1 MTAGE
6 IEGVG
11 EEEVD
16 GRSTVVICHNVLTIF
31 VVTIIIIMPLMSF
44 HHCHVDICFNYLSYY
59 YHHHNVI
66 VVISSS
72 CFGGGREDRG
82 GLFLCPEERPQQEY
96 IQVGRGD

>member
-16 GRSTVVICHNVLTIF
+16 GRSTV
-31 VVTIIIIMPLMSF
+31 
-44 HHCHVDICFNYLSYY
+44 DICLNYHHNY
-59 YHHHNVI
+59 YHHHHNII
-66 VVISSS
+66 VDISSSS

-82 GLFLCPEERPQQEY
+82 GLFLGSEERPQ
-96 IQVGRGD
+96 

>member
-16 GRSTVVICHNVLTIF
+16 GRSTV
-31 VVTIIIIMPLMSF
+31 
-44 HHCHVDICFNYLSYY
+44 DICLNYHHNY

-66 VVISSS
+66 VVISLL

-82 GLFLCPEERPQQEY
+82 GLFLGSEERPQ
-96 IQVGRGD
+96 

>member
-16 GRSTVVICHNVLTIF
+16 GKSTV
-31 VVTIIIIMPLMSF
+31 
-44 HHCHVDICFNYLSYY
+44 DISFNYLCCYS
-59 YHHHNVI
+59 HRHNVI
-66 VVISSS
+66 VVNSSS

-82 GLFLCPEERPQQEY
+82 GLFLGSEERPQ
-96 IQVGRGD
+96 